1 MHVYYRKKQKTL
13 LQFSPPHKRH
23 YSYSYLSKIFT
34 VNTIQIFS
42 VYGYTFKNG
51 IVLYLLLCNQIFF
64 AWHVGSILPLSSNA
78 FIYIF
83 LKSCLFF
90 AELIQI
96 LPYCC
101 IFKLCPVFCSCKQSL
116 TEMNDYPCT

>member
-13 LQFSPPHKRH
+13 LHFSPSHKRH
-23 YSYSYLSKIFT
+23 YSYSCLSKIFT
-34 VNTIQIFS
+34 VNTIQNFS
-42 VYGYTFKNG
+42 MYGYTFKNG

-64 AWHVGSILPLSSNA
+64 TWHVGSILPLSSNA

-90 AELIQI
+90 TELIQI
-96 LPYCC
+96 LPYCY

-116 TEMNDYPCT
+116 TEINDYPCT